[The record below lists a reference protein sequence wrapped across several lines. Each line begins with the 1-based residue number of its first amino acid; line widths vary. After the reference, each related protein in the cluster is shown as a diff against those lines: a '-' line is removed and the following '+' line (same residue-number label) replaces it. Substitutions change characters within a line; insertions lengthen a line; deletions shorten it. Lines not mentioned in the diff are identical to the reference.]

1 MYLFTIHTPSRPY
14 DRSHPIPNATGV
26 FKLDAT
32 LARVDAWHD
41 AGDDLLLTDH
51 FQASAL
57 MKTSRAAPRS

>member
-32 LARVDAWHD
+32 LDPRLHTKSLVY
-41 AGDDLLLTDH
+41 T
-51 FQASAL
+51 Q
-57 MKTSRAAPRS
+57 SRRGGR

>member
-32 LARVDAWHD
+32 LAFGV
-41 AGDDLLLTDH
+41 L
-51 FQASAL
+51 
-57 MKTSRAAPRS
+57 SRRGFGPAAELPAFVPA